1 MAAIRFLGVVGIAG
15 GTVLLIV
22 FLPSFGLPSDLN
34 TWRLVLF
41 DLGAIAVAVAAYRVG
56 ALGSSSWSWA
66 TLLAAVATNVA
77 HLAFTLIATTRDA
90 PFAADFGLA
99 WHWVAFA
106 MWLSDALLGVALLR
120 TGVLSRW
127 GAAALAI
134 GSPLAVLGMG
144 RFELASPAN
153 PTIFG
158 PIALLGVA
166 LNGIGWVLLG
176 LDLIRST
183 TTERAKSVAWLRAS
197 R

>member
-1 MAAIRFLGVVGIAG
+1 MATIRFLGVVGIAG
-15 GTVLLIV
+15 GAILLV
-22 FLPSFGLPSDLN
+22 AFLPSFVLPSDVN

-56 ALGSSSWSWA
+56 ALGSSTLAWA
-66 TLLAAVATNVA
+66 TTLAVVATNLA
-77 HLAFTLIATTRDA
+77 HLAFTVVGSTRDA
-90 PFAADFGLA
+90 PFSGDFGLA
-99 WHWVAFA
+99 WQWVAFA
-106 MWLSDALLGVALLR
+106 MWLCDALMGVVLLR
-120 TGVLSRW
+120 RGTLSRW

-144 RFELASPAN
+144 RFELTSPAN

-183 TTERAKSVAWLRAS
+183 TTEGANSGAWARAS